1 MESGFLSCVSFEIAD
16 FSSRHQSFSYLFDGG
31 RGLVCSERG
40 GKRERRLEKWELTVH
55 SSTTAMQSE
64 RAVLWYD
71 QCTWCPTSYTA
82 RRSFGSQAP
91 EAFAAHM

>member
-1 MESGFLSCVSFEIAD
+1 MEDEAWFAPNEGANVNA
-16 FSSRHQSFSYLFDGG
+16 GW
-31 RGLVCSERG
+31 
-40 GKRERRLEKWELTVH
+40 LEKWELTVH

-82 RRSFGSQAP
+82 RRSLGSQAP